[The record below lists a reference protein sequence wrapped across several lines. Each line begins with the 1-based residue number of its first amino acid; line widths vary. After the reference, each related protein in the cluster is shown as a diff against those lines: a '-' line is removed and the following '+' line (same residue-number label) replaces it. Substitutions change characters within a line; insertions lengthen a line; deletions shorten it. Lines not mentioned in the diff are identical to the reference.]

1 MALCGLPGEGG
12 PRWQGRLTG
21 VPGALPRPFVGAAP
35 SLSSGSPSGA
45 EARSWSPGSEARERR
60 GRPGE
65 STPLPILLED
75 HSGSRLPCDTQ
86 SGPVPEFL
94 RVGARLTAA
103 PRSGQDEEGHVAQH
117 AEHRWLES
125 TREPGE
131 GTPGSGGTGPEARGM
146 VRLALEWTPRHEHNG
161 FYLGRCRGMEG
172 LEWGRD
178 RKMGRQAGRRHSPA
192 GLGQPRVPP
201 SPAPC
206 LSPVPQAAPERGLA
220 DPQHQHPGP
229 GPPLEATGPRGCA
242 FRRSG
247 KGGQGEGVLSSP

>member
-1 MALCGLPGEGG
+1 MSPPL
-12 PRWQGRLTG
+12 
-21 VPGALPRPFVGAAP
+21 
-35 SLSSGSPSGA
+35 SPSCS
-45 EARSWSPGSEARERR
+45 R
-60 GRPGE
+60 
-65 STPLPILLED
+65 TTC
-75 HSGSRLPCDTQ
+75 GSRLPCDTQ

-117 AEHRWLES
+117 AEHGWLES

-131 GTPGSGGTGPEARGM
+131 GTPESGGTGPEARGM
-146 VRLALEWTPRHEHNG
+146 VRLALEWIPRHEHNG
-161 FYLGRCRGMEG
+161 FYLGRCRGMEE
-172 LEWGRD
+172 LESGRD

-192 GLGQPRVPP
+192 GLGQPHVPP

-220 DPQHQHPGP
+220 DPQRQHPGP

-242 FRRSG
+242 SQEEREGWARGGSPLLSLMAPLGLGLPELRS
-247 KGGQGEGVLSSP
+247 